1 MLLAHL
7 GLPWILGFASAIP
20 TLILL
25 FVGLCCGM
33 YVWFAAAFFIGL
45 LELIN
50 GSLCR
55 YCSWHYAGVACVLWV
70 AVLVWL

>member
-1 MLLAHL
+1 
-7 GLPWILGFASAIP
+7 
-20 TLILL
+20 
-25 FVGLCCGM
+25 M